1 MLVNSL
7 FDHTVSVFLGWGW
20 LLSCFSPC
28 FLLLLFLKMKIFFF
42 TSLSRV
48 TVLKFINPEFDNFF
62 SKKCVCVSLGSTPS
76 IALTVIY
83 LYISLFSSRLVVLS
97 QTFMDIIHRGEFLMS
112 LIQEINVAVNVSTLK
127 PANDTIKRMSIWCLF
142 QQLLYPQ

>member
-48 TVLKFINPEFDNFF
+48 AVLKFINPEFDNFF
-62 SKKCVCVSLGSTPS
+62 SKKCVCVSSGSTRS
-76 IALTVIY
+76 IALTVIF

-97 QTFMDIIHRGEFLMS
+97 QAFMDIIHRGEFMMS
-112 LIQEINVAVNVSTLK
+112 LTQEINVAGNVIPLNL
-127 PANDTIKRMSIWCLF
+127 ANGTIKCMRILCLF
-142 QQLLYPQ
+142 HQLLYP